1 MCRTTVALTVLVA
14 LAAAGPNAQ
23 PDAGASL
30 AARVDSFVEKPRLL
44 VLTDIGN
51 EPDDQMSMVR
61 LLVYANQFEI
71 EGLVATTSTWQ
82 KRAVKPEILHEL
94 IDAYAAVQQNLR
106 KHQPGFPGREPF
118 EHLAR
123 FVSLRELLAAE
134 EPVPRSGHGRWR
146 SGSCP

>member
-1 MCRTTVALTVLVA
+1 M
-14 LAAAGPNAQ
+14 
-23 PDAGASL
+23 
-30 AARVDSFVEKPRLL
+30 EKPRLL

-94 IDAYAAVQQNLR
+94 SRLYALR
-106 KHQPGFPGREPF
+106 AGDLVFMGTPAGVAALQPGDRYHAVLEGV
-118 EHLAR
+118 A
-123 FVSLRELLAAE
+123 ELH
-134 EPVPRSGHGRWR
+134 GHIA
-146 SGSCP
+146 PATV